1 MLNMKK
7 EWKQIKYT
15 FDDLKNKG
23 LIFGRKNI
31 INALRKTI
39 N

>member
-1 MLNMKK
+1 MEEKC
-7 EWKQIKYT
+7 KQIKYT
-15 FDDLKNKG
+15 FSDLKNKG

-31 INALRKTI
+31 INALRKEI